1 VTERTVHARW
11 AGGLRSV
18 VDAGGFEVVSD
29 EPASVPGGTDTGPQP
44 TELFLASVASCF
56 TTAMAYSAS
65 KRNIALSGLRVDVT
79 GHYNG
84 PSFDAL
90 RIDVHA
96 DKPEGAELD
105 KLVEAAKRVCYVT
118 RTLAQ
123 PPEMTYLVN
132 PSDSGTDS
140 GTAAAVPSA
149 EGSAAG

>member
-1 VTERTVHARW
+1 MGVTERTVHARW

-79 GHYNG
+79 GHYAG

-96 DKPEGAELD
+96 DAPEGAELD

-118 RTLAQ
+118 RTLAA
-123 PPEMTYLVN
+123 PPEMTYVVN
-132 PSDSGTDS
+132 PPEAPSG
-140 GTAAAVPSA
+140 A
-149 EGSAAG
+149 EAGRSGSAAG